1 MGLPQMEE
9 AVEVQLNAPREL
21 HPGGQLQVTEPGT
34 TVDKL
39 VVVDLPAQMVTSPV
53 VVEVLLRLDSPQ
65 IT

>member
-1 MGLPQMEE
+1 MGLPQVEE

-21 HPGGQLQVTEPGT
+21 HSGGQLRATEPGT
-34 TVDKL
+34 SVDKL
-39 VVVDLPAQMVTSPV
+39 VAVDLPAQMVTSPV